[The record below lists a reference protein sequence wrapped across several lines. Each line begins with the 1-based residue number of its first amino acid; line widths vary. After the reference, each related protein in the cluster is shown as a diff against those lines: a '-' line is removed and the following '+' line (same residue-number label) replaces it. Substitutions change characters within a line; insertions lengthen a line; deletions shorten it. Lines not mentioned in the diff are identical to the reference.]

1 MSYSVM
7 MVEPVNLHG
16 HSVAMVMAFTSA
28 RHVLVLASIVR
39 RVLLNNTYLILCI
52 GLRCVILHMC
62 QAINLTYPAAVERL
76 FLRAD
81 ILM

>member
-1 MSYSVM
+1 M
-7 MVEPVNLHG
+7 MVELVNLRAR
-16 HSVAMVMAFTSA
+16 SVEMVTAFTSA
-28 RHVLVLASIVR
+28 RNVSVLASIVR
-39 RVLLNNTYLILCI
+39 RVSLNNTYLILCI